1 MPQHS
6 TSGLL
11 VDSAN
16 FIKASENYFIIT
28 LSGNGLQVKIDFQ
41 MKVEMRYFAQFCAIS
56 TQSIKNG
63 RMLHL
68 LSFSFTA
75 GLWDKHLPPILFSN
89 RLCDGTC
96 HFSHH
101 ASWSTSTKCFTDTN
115 FSVKDAPL
123 LVQYNMMV
131 LWWSINVPIGRNSAP
146 LTTGRKLLWVFA
158 QDASGRRWPT
168 GRWRGWWRA
177 RWGSCVSSHRGIPQP

>member
-1 MPQHS
+1 MIAQV
-6 TSGLL
+6 LL
-11 VDSAN
+11 LMRSLVEIVKERKFRTTRFTLFLTIYCVHWDLR
-16 FIKASENYFIIT
+16 KKEKNY
-28 LSGNGLQVKIDFQ
+28 LSRHIPLIP
-41 MKVEMRYFAQFCAIS
+41 S
-56 TQSIKNG
+56 
-63 RMLHL
+63 
-68 LSFSFTA
+68 
-75 GLWDKHLPPILFSN
+75 SN